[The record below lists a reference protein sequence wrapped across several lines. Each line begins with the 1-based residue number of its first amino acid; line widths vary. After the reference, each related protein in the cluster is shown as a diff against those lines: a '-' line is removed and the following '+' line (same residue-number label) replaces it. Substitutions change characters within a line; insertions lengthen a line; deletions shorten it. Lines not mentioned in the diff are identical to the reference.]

1 MADDFHKTI
10 DVILSAND
18 YAMKAAAGAWM
29 ALAGAATGSSD
40 SLNGIAAETA
50 AEPGIG
56 LVELADRLGRVGGWG
71 DGAAALAMSVSRQLQ
86 NAGEASSMAAERAQS
101 LLLEY
106 QNEVEARAGKEQDAT
121 SGGNG
126 AVTLQA
132 DKALAMHGSRI
143 EELRREAESE
153 RDTLVAVFGEV
164 IGGNA
169 PPAPEVGA
177 AAGGGVPGGGA
188 VPVGA
193 GGGSAASAGGGT
205 DAPTH
210 LAANGAAIGT
220 DAYPYS
226 SVVGVD
232 GGDFAGWVRSPN
244 TGFLVDPATG
254 REFDPVSGRWIDP
267 LTGRPFGEVTDYA
280 TRLAGLGGGPGG
292 LVGAGGVGLVAVG
305 GGPAPA
311 GSGFA
316 GLYGGV
322 LPPSL
327 AHTGP
332 AQPQLA
338 RQAAGNL
345 AHKAEVANR
354 FAAREAAQGGRPY
367 LPPPGAGSQAAATAR
382 GAAAASRARPRL
394 FGEPPD
400 TWRARAADASARH
413 RLAGPAPAAGGA
425 QGAARTGKGG
435 DRRERRDSGTGS
447 RSAADS
453 SGKEADRTWC
463 STRRAGRGVL
473 GE

>member
-56 LVELADRLGRVGGWG
+56 LVELADRLGGVGGWG

-143 EELRREAESE
+143 EELCREAEGE

-188 VPVGA
+188 GPVGA
-193 GGGSAASAGGGT
+193 GGGSAATAGGTT

-292 LVGAGGVGLVAVG
+292 LAGAGGVGLVAVG

-316 GLYGGV
+316 GLY
-322 LPPSL
+322 
-327 AHTGP
+327 
-332 AQPQLA
+332 
-338 RQAAGNL
+338 
-345 AHKAEVANR
+345 
-354 FAAREAAQGGRPY
+354 
-367 LPPPGAGSQAAATAR
+367 
-382 GAAAASRARPRL
+382 
-394 FGEPPD
+394 
-400 TWRARAADASARH
+400 
-413 RLAGPAPAAGGA
+413 
-425 QGAARTGKGG
+425 
-435 DRRERRDSGTGS
+435 
-447 RSAADS
+447 
-453 SGKEADRTWC
+453 
-463 STRRAGRGVL
+463 
-473 GE
+473 